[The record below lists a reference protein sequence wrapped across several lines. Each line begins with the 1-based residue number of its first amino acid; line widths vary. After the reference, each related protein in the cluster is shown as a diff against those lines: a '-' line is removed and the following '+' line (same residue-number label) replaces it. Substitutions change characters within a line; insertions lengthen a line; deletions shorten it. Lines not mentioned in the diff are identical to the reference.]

1 MKFTRKI
8 VPSLTALAL
17 AVALASV
24 GFGAELARTPAD
36 ARTTD
41 ANITRLTT
49 NLLEHSQLAHHPFD
63 GQLAGNVVDRYLDAL
78 DGARSLF
85 LQSDVG
91 EFAAYRATLA
101 QVTRGTGDT
110 SAAKAIFARYLER
123 LSQQTAYDT
132 NALQIAK
139 FDFTGHDSY
148 SFDREHARRPAT
160 ATEAQALW
168 WQQLRAEYLQE
179 KLTDKRPDQIV
190 STLANRHAQELRTMT
205 ALRSDEVL
213 EIYLDTLAHVYDP
226 HSDYLGH
233 EQMES
238 LSIAMNLSLF
248 GIGASLESE
257 DGYCK
262 IRELLPGGPAA
273 RSGLL
278 KPGDR
283 IVAVAQ
289 AGKEPVDIVNM
300 PLSHTVELIR
310 GPKGSTVTLTV
321 IPAGGATGAA
331 TKTASLVRD
340 EITLEDQQAKAR
352 IVDLP
357 TGKGTTLRL
366 GVIDLPSFYA
376 DMSGGRR
383 RSATADVSRLLGKLN
398 AEHVRGIVLDLRH
411 NGGGSLEEAI
421 NLTGLFI
428 RKGPIVQ
435 TRGADGKIQVDEDT
449 DPSVLYD
456 GPLVLMT
463 SRFSASAS
471 EILAGALQDY
481 GRAVVVGDSSTF
493 GKGTVQNILP
503 LAPYMDQVGLGHA
516 YDPGALKITTSKFY
530 RPSGASTQLRGVP
543 ADVVLPSTSDF
554 SDVSEAS
561 LKDPLP
567 WDVVPAAPYEQLN
580 RVKPYVAAL
589 RDESS
594 RRRATEKP
602 FTYLADDIAR
612 LKKNL
617 VTKSVSL
624 NEAERRQEMAQSKVR
639 ETELASD
646 ERALRATRPTTYEI
660 TLKNASSPGLPL
672 PLAFTNSVVKKGA
685 EDPTPDVDDLGSDT
699 KGRPNTEDIILDE
712 SVQILA
718 DYVTLL
724 RAPEALAMC
733 RRPASDV
740 RNRPPRSW
748 EGYLSESDLAAN
760 GRLGANA
767 ADAVVVACFH
777 APSRHS
783 GTSPRVKRPFSGVGL
798 IQAGVSFGLFVNLA
812 AGNQSREHGGLAL
825 VRGHGLL
832 REINQ
837 DPFGTDGNR
846 RGGTV
851 QRHDA

>member
-1 MKFTRKI
+1 MKQTIRI
-8 VPSLTALAL
+8 VSQLAILAL
-17 AVALASV
+17 AVVLTSV
-24 GFGAELARTPAD
+24 GFGAPLARPPVD

-49 NLLEHSQLAHHPFD
+49 GLLEHSQLAHHPFD
-63 GQLAGNVVDRYLDAL
+63 GELAGNVLDRYLDAL
-78 DGARSLF
+78 DGTRSLF
-85 LQSDVG
+85 LQSDVDD
-91 EFAAYRATLA
+91 FAAYRATLA
-101 QVTRGTGDT
+101 QVTRGAGDT

-132 NALQIAK
+132 NMLRTAK

-148 SFDREHARRPAT
+148 FFDREHARRPAT
-160 ATEAQALW
+160 AMEARALW

-179 KLTDKRPDQIV
+179 KLSDKRPDQIV
-190 STLANRHAQELRTMT
+190 STMVGRHAEEPRIMT
-205 ALRSDEVL
+205 GFRSDEVL
-213 EIYLDTLAHVYDP
+213 EVYLDTLAHVYDP

-262 IRELLPGGPAA
+262 LRELLQGGPAA

-289 AGKEPVDIVNM
+289 AGKEPIDIVNM
-300 PLSHTVELIR
+300 PLSRTVDLIR

-321 IPAGGATGAA
+321 IPAGGVAGSP
-331 TKTASLVRD
+331 TKTVSLVRD

-352 IVDLP
+352 ILDLP
-357 TGKGTTLRL
+357 TGKGTALRV

-376 DMSGGRR
+376 DMGGGRR

-398 AEHVRGIVLDLRH
+398 AEHVHGVVLDLRH

-428 RKGPIVQ
+428 RKGPVVQ
-435 TRGADGKIQVDEDT
+435 TRGSDGKIVIDEDT

-456 GPLVLMT
+456 GPLVLLT

-530 RPSGASTQLRGVP
+530 RPSGASTQLRGVA

-554 SDVSEAS
+554 TDVSEAS

-567 WDVVPAAPYEQLN
+567 WDVVPAASYERLN

-589 RDESS
+589 QERSD

-602 FTYLADDIAR
+602 FAYLADDIA
-612 LKKNL
+612 KVQKNL

-660 TLKNASSPGLPL
+660 TLKNALFPGLPL
-672 PLAFTNSVVKKGA
+672 PLVLTKKAETTGA
-685 EDPTPDVDDLGSDT
+685 GHASSTGDDLGIEAKDRSTTD
-699 KGRPNTEDIILDE
+699 DIILNE
-712 SVQILA
+712 SVRILA
-718 DYVTLL
+718 DYVNLL
-724 RAPEALAMC
+724 ASPVKGGSRDVS
-733 RRPASDV
+733 RPIQ
-740 RNRPPRSW
+740 R
-748 EGYLSESDLAAN
+748 GAAQ
-760 GRLGANA
+760 A
-767 ADAVVVACFH
+767 AVVE
-777 APSRHS
+777 
-783 GTSPRVKRPFSGVGL
+783 GGVF
-798 IQAGVSFGLFVNLA
+798 Q
-812 AGNQSREHGGLAL
+812 
-825 VRGHGLL
+825 
-832 REINQ
+832 
-837 DPFGTDGNR
+837 
-846 RGGTV
+846 
-851 QRHDA
+851 